1 MSKITIFT
9 NHYQPESF
17 RINEIS
23 KKFSENNDV
32 SVICQVPNYPNG
44 DFYPG
49 YSNRKNK
56 EEVIDDIKIKRLFTI
71 PRKQSSFM
79 LVLNYLS
86 YMLSTMF
93 YGRFSKDKTDHVYV
107 YVTSPIFLAYG
118 ALNFAKRNK
127 VKSTL
132 YLLDLWPESLFSIL
146 KIENN
151 FIKKVFNKK
160 INKLYHRFDNI
171 IVGSES
177 FKDSLIKRGVSE
189 DKITYL
195 PQHADEI
202 LAKPIEISKEDHNLK
217 IVFTGNMGSAQGLDI
232 LVDSIEI
239 LDKEN
244 INNVIVTMVGDGRN
258 RINIENIIKKK
269 NLEKYF
275 NFVGR
280 VKQEEVINYLKDNHL
295 GFVSLKDIDPLNKTL
310 PAKVQSYMSYGI
322 PILSCGSPETK
333 RLIDKVNCGIS
344 SDGNALDLSEVIKYG
359 LTLSE
364 NDLKEM
370 GYNGNKYSKA
380 EFDINILV
388 AKMLKIMKEG
398 QLDV

>member
-9 NHYQPESF
+9 NHYQPENF
-17 RINEIS
+17 RINDIS
-23 KKFSENNDV
+23 KKFSEKNNV

-49 YSNRKNK
+49 YSNRNKK
-56 EEVIDDIKIKRLFTI
+56 EEVIDNIKIKRLFTI

-79 LVLNYLS
+79 LVLNYIS

-118 ALNFAKRNK
+118 ALRFAKRNK
-127 VKSTL
+127 VKTTL

-146 KIENN
+146 KINN
-151 FIKKVFNKK
+151 KFIKKIFNKK

-177 FKDSLIKRGVSE
+177 FKESLVNRGVSE
-189 DKITYL
+189 AKISYL

-202 LAKPIEISKEDHNLK
+202 LSEPLEIRKNDNILK
-217 IVFTGNMGSAQGLDI
+217 IVFTGNIGSAQGLDI

-244 INNVIVTMVGDGRN
+244 INNLLVTMVGDGRN
-258 RINIENIIKKK
+258 RLNIENIVKKK
-269 NLEKYF
+269 KLEKYF

-280 VKQEEVINYLKDNHL
+280 VKQEEVVEYLRDSHL
-295 GFVSLKDIDPLNKTL
+295 GFVSLKDIDPLKKTL
-310 PAKVQSYMSYGI
+310 PAKVQSYMSYGV

-333 RLIDKVNCGIS
+333 RLISKVNCGIF
-344 SDGNALDLSEVIKYG
+344 SDGNAIDLAETIKLG
-359 LTLSE
+359 LSLNN
-364 NDLKEM
+364 NDLREM
-370 GYNGNKYSKA
+370 GYNGNKYSKN

-388 AKMLKIMKEG
+388 DKMLKIMKVG
-398 QLDV
+398 N